1 MQLIGM
7 LDSPFVRR
15 VAISLAMYG
24 IPYEHRA
31 LSVFRHFDEFANTN
45 PAVKAPT
52 LITDDG
58 TTLTD
63 STLILDYLER
73 MAAPERRLMPDD
85 LGARA
90 KALHLIG
97 FALAACEKTMH
108 TVYENMLRPEEKRH
122 EPWLER
128 VQRQLHGAYGQLE
141 AALAAGNGG
150 NGGNHSE
157 ADQSGPKCDAWLI
170 GERMMQPDITV
181 AIAWRFTQYMLP
193 GVVDPARYPALAAF
207 SARAEALPVFIDTPL
222 E

>member
-24 IPYEHRA
+24 IPYEHRP
-31 LSVFRHFDEFANTN
+31 LSVFRHFDEFSTLN

-58 TTLTD
+58 TTLID

-90 KALHLIG
+90 KALRLIG

-122 EPWLER
+122 DPWLER
-128 VQRQLHGAYGQLE
+128 VDRQLHGAYGQLE
-141 AALAAGNGG
+141 ADLAVHNG
-150 NGGNHSE
+150 H
-157 ADQSGPKCDAWLI
+157 DAHHGMKREGWLL
-170 GERMMQPDITV
+170 GERLMQPDITV

-193 GVVDPARYPALAAF
+193 GVVDPARYPALVAF
-207 SARAEALPVFIDTPL
+207 SARAEAQPVFIDTPL

>member
-24 IPYEHRA
+24 IRYEHRA
-31 LSVFRHFDEFANTN
+31 LSVFRHFDEYAQIN

-52 LITDDG
+52 LVMDDG
-58 TTLTD
+58 TTLID
-63 STLILDYLER
+63 SSLILEHLER
-73 MAAPERRLMPDD
+73 IAAPQRRLMPDD
-85 LGARA
+85 IGVEA

-108 TVYENMLRPEEKRH
+108 SVYESLLRPAEKRH

-128 VQRQLHGAYGQLE
+128 VQQQLHGAYGQLE
-141 AALAAGNGG
+141 AALAAHRGNG
-150 NGGNHSE
+150 
-157 ADQSGPKCDAWLI
+157 WLL
-170 GERMMQPDITV
+170 GERVMQPDITV

-207 SARAEALPVFIDTPL
+207 SGRAEALPEFVATPL

>member
-31 LSVFRHFDEFANTN
+31 LSVFRHFDEFSKTN

-52 LITDDG
+52 LVTDDG

-73 MAAPERRLMPDD
+73 MVAPERRLMPED
-85 LGARA
+85 LGTRA
-90 KALHLIG
+90 QALHLIG

-108 TVYENMLRPEEKRH
+108 TVYENLLRPEEKRH
-122 EPWLER
+122 DPWLER
-128 VQRQLHGAYGQLE
+128 VQRQLHGAYDQLE
-141 AALAAGNGG
+141 AALAA
-150 NGGNHSE
+150 HH
-157 ADQSGPKCDAWLI
+157 ATKRDAWLI

-193 GVVDPARYPALAAF
+193 GVVDPARYPTLVAF

>member
-7 LDSPFVRR
+7 LDSPYVRR
-15 VAISLAMYG
+15 VAISLALYS
-24 IPYEHRA
+24 IPYEHHA
-31 LSVFRHFDEFANTN
+31 LSVFRHFDELAKIN

-58 TTLTD
+58 TVLID
-63 STLILDYLER
+63 SALILDYLER
-73 MAAPERRLMPDD
+73 IAAPERRLMPEDRVT
-85 LGARA
+85 RA

-108 TVYENMLRPEEKRH
+108 NVYENMLRPEEKRH
-122 EPWLER
+122 EPWVER
-128 VQRQLHGAYGQLE
+128 VQTQLHGAYGQLE
-141 AALAAGNGG
+141 TALAAHDGG
-150 NGGNHSE
+150 
-157 ADQSGPKCDAWLI
+157 WLV
-170 GERMMQPDITV
+170 GERLMQADLAV

-207 SARAEALPVFIDTPL
+207 SARAEAQPVFIDTPI

>member
-15 VAISLAMYG
+15 VAISPAMYG

-31 LSVFRHFDEFANTN
+31 LSVFRHFDEFSKTN

-52 LITDDG
+52 LVTDDG

-63 STLILDYLER
+63 STLILDYLECKT
-73 MAAPERRLMPDD
+73 APERRLVPED

-108 TVYENMLRPEEKRH
+108 TVYENLLRPEEKRH
-122 EPWLER
+122 DPWLER
-128 VQRQLHGAYGQLE
+128 VQRQLHGPYGQLE
-141 AALAAGNGG
+141 ASLTAHHAT
-150 NGGNHSE
+150 
-157 ADQSGPKCDAWLI
+157 KRDAWLI

-193 GVVDPARYPALAAF
+193 GVVDPARYPALVAF

>member
-24 IPYEHRA
+24 IPYERRA
-31 LSVFRHFDEFANTN
+31 LSVFRHFDEFSKTN

-52 LITDDG
+52 LVTDDG

-73 MAAPERRLMPDD
+73 MAAPERRLMPED
-85 LGARA
+85 LNARA

-97 FALAACEKTMH
+97 FALAANEKTMH
-108 TVYENMLRPEEKRH
+108 TAYEILMRPEEKRH

-128 VQRQLHGAYGQLE
+128 VQRQLHGAYDQLE
-141 AALAAGNGG
+141 AALAAHKATNR
-150 NGGNHSE
+150 
-157 ADQSGPKCDAWLI
+157 DAWLI

-181 AIAWRFTQYMLP
+181 AVAWRFTQYMLP
-193 GVVDPARYPALAAF
+193 GVVDPVRYPALAAL
-207 SARAEALPVFIDTPL
+207 SARAEALPVFIGVPL

>member
-1 MQLIGM
+1 VQLIGM

-31 LSVFRHFDEFANTN
+31 LSVFRHFDEFSKTN

-52 LITDDG
+52 LVTGDG

-63 STLILDYLER
+63 STLILDYLEC
-73 MAAPERRLMPDD
+73 MAAPERRLMPED
-85 LGARA
+85 LNARA

-108 TVYENMLRPEEKRH
+108 TVYENLMRPEDKRH

-141 AALAAGNGG
+141 AALDVHNRT
-150 NGGNHSE
+150 
-157 ADQSGPKCDAWLI
+157 KRDAWLI

-193 GVVDPARYPALAAF
+193 GVVEPARYPALVAF
-207 SARAEALPVFIDTPL
+207 SGRAEAVPVFIDTPL

>member
-15 VAISLAMYG
+15 VAISLALYG

-31 LSVFRHFDEFANTN
+31 LSVFRHFDEFARIN
-45 PAVKAPT
+45 PAIKAPT
-52 LITDDG
+52 LVMDDG
-58 TTLTD
+58 TTLID
-63 STLILDYLER
+63 SSLILEYLER
-73 MAAPERRLMPDD
+73 VAAPERRLMPED
-85 LGARA
+85 LGAQV

-108 TVYENMLRPEEKRH
+108 DVYETLLRPAEKRH

-128 VQRQLHGAYGQLE
+128 VQQQLHGAYGQLE
-141 AALAAGNGG
+141 AALAAPR
-150 NGGNHSE
+150 STR
-157 ADQSGPKCDAWLI
+157 WLL
-170 GERMMQPDITV
+170 GERVMQADITV

-193 GVVDPARYPALAAF
+193 GVVDPARYPALVAF
-207 SARAEALPVFIDTPL
+207 SARAEALPEFVATPL